1 MTWRATIISWI
12 AAIALGV
19 AAWIAWD
26 RSPASGSAAN
36 PAGEV
41 HRSPI
46 PVDDVD
52 RVVVRRHGALDEGP
66 PVDLV
71 FERDAEGWR
80 QVEPFEVAADGYQ
93 VRQLVVAAADLVA
106 SRRTPIAELSEAGGL
121 GRIGLDD
128 SIDRVVLDWPGGST
142 TLELGS
148 RTVAGRAWLRVDG
161 GDDVLVVDD
170 ALHDRAIDDDVRN
183 WRSRRLFPDE
193 AEIVEVVVVN
203 GATTTRLERAGR
215 RWSMTSPVATRAD
228 AAAVDGLLAVLGRVE
243 HDGFVADV
251 VEEPGRFGLDE
262 PTVTIEVVRDD
273 GERERLLIG
282 GPAGIV
288 GTSRFAMLEGVPMVI
303 QLAEPTLVSLLPGVG
318 SLVEAT
324 GTGERLADVR
334 FLVIDSD
341 LGSVRLERDL
351 DRWSVAIDDGP
362 PRSVD
367 PELVAGLFETLS
379 ETRASDLQVQSFPLD
394 LEVATV
400 VLHGFDGRPID
411 AVRIAREPDRGRW
424 ALENGDGVLRL
435 LPARTEIPL
444 APSDWGG

>member
-1 MTWRATIISWI
+1 MCS
-12 AAIALGV
+12 
-19 AAWIAWD
+19 
-26 RSPASGSAAN
+26 S
-36 PAGEV
+36 
-41 HRSPI
+41 
-46 PVDDVD
+46 
-52 RVVVRRHGALDEGP
+52 
-66 PVDLV
+66 DL
-71 FERDAEGWR
+71 
-80 QVEPFEVAADGYQ
+80 
-93 VRQLVVAAADLVA
+93 
-106 SRRTPIAELSEAGGL
+106 
-121 GRIGLDD
+121 
-128 SIDRVVLDWPGGST
+128 
-142 TLELGS
+142 
-148 RTVAGRAWLRVDG
+148 
-161 GDDVLVVDD
+161 
-170 ALHDRAIDDDVRN
+170 
-183 WRSRRLFPDE
+183 
-193 AEIVEVVVVN
+193 
-203 GATTTRLERAGR
+203 
-215 RWSMTSPVATRAD
+215 
-228 AAAVDGLLAVLGRVE
+228 
-243 HDGFVADV
+243 
-251 VEEPGRFGLDE
+251 
-262 PTVTIEVVRDD
+262 
-273 GERERLLIG
+273 
-282 GPAGIV
+282 
-288 GTSRFAMLEGVPMVI
+288 LEGVPMVI

>member
-121 GRIGLDD
+121 RRIGLDD

-142 TLELGS
+142 SLELGS

-161 GDDVLVVDD
+161 DDDVLVVDD

-262 PTVTIEVVRDD
+262 PSVTIEVVRDD